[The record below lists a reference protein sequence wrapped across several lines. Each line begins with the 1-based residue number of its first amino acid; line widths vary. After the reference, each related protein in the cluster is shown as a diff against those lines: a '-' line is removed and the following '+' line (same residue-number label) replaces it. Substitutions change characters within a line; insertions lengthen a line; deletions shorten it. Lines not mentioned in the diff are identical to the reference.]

1 VSDRSYERIRAGGA
15 GGLNDEQRADC
26 EPTGARSGLRRTTPL
41 MYVKV
46 ESALILIGSNAGAPK
61 HPDWCYNLLANSRVG
76 IEVGKERYE
85 ATAHVVTRLER
96 AKLWA
101 AIIAQY
107 PFFIEH
113 QAQTSREIPVI
124 RIERDPEPAVSSVLG
139 RTGTPARPETE
150 ALEICREVQPWL
162 R

>member
-1 VSDRSYERIRAGGA
+1 MSSEQQAYNQRIIEEFRATR
-15 GGLNDEQRADC
+15 EQPDGPFPGR
-26 EPTGARSGLRRTTPL
+26 PMMLLTTTGVRSGLRRTTPL

-61 HPDWCYNLLANSRVG
+61 HPDWCYNLLADPRVG
-76 IEVGKERYE
+76 IEVGKECYE
-85 ATAHVVTRLER
+85 ATAHVVTGVER

-124 RIERDPEPAVSSVLG
+124 RIERDPEPAVSS
-139 RTGTPARPETE
+139 
-150 ALEICREVQPWL
+150 C
-162 R
+162 